1 MGVLL
6 APGLV
11 PPPVPPPA
19 PPAHPPPPRGRPIPG
34 RAGLRRSPRSQLAA
48 AEARNASQRH
58 SQRLLDGVAA
68 AAVAEAA
75 LAPAAGGGA
84 AQRAAPGAAGFQWG
98 QHELVE
104 LQRIQEMLGMT
115 HGVTVERRRSSLE
128 RLRQAQGQ
136 EVRGLPRLPLRATAA
151 VEFGVGY
158 HAGSRATCSV
168 NKQQPKLCNP
178 NAHGRLS
185 LLCLAACSMH
195 LLLPGAVS

>member
-6 APGLV
+6 ATGLV

-48 AEARNASQRH
+48 AEARNARQR
-58 SQRLLDGVAA
+58 QLDGGAA
-68 AAVAEAA
+68 VAVAEAA
-75 LAPAAGGGA
+75 LAPPAGGGE

-115 HGVTVERRRSSLE
+115 HGVSVERRRASLE

-136 EVRGLPRLPLRATAA
+136 EVRGLPRLPLRAPAA

-168 NKQQPKLCNP
+168 IGQQPKLCDP